1 MRPWRIISVAAI
13 SGTLVGACS
22 NPPAPGPVTPEQL
35 PALEAERAQHPDDP
49 TLLTRIGIGYFD
61 AKDYALAQDALK
73 GALAVEPTN
82 YSATVYLGLAQ
93 EAAGDLAGARQS
105 LSSAQRLASTE
116 QQRKELAGRL
126 SLLTV
131 EELRQSARQAIAQEA
146 VLSQESPTSNT
157 VAVFPFSYLG
167 ANPEL
172 KPLERGLTYLV
183 ITDLSKVKRLTLL
196 DRAQVQSLV
205 DEMGLTQSG
214 AVDPATGARS
224 GRLLKA
230 QDVVQG
236 ALQDAGANDRLKL
249 DANVVA
255 TVTTSVVATGSSANQ
270 LPQLFDMEK
279 AVVLQLLQKMG
290 ITLSAA
296 EQRAISERP
305 TADLQAFLAFSQGL
319 EAEDRGDYQAAA
331 NAYQA
336 ATTRDPNF
344 KVARENY
351 GTVQQLSLGVS
362 IVPPVLAGLGTRGAP
377 TSSVGVGPRG
387 IVAVRPSGPGDLLRS
402 LVGGTVPSTGLT
414 LDQSTR
420 SDPPDVRP
428 TLPEATRQDVITDPT
443 AGLTG
448 TIIIIINRP

>member
-1 MRPWRIISVAAI
+1 MRPWRVIPLAA
-13 SGTLVGACS
+13 TLGVLAAACS
-22 NPPAPGPVTPEQL
+22 SPPPPGPVTPEQL
-35 PALEAERAQHPDDP
+35 PALEAERAQHPNDP
-49 TLLTRIGIGYFD
+49 SLLTRIGIGYFD
-61 AKDYALAQDALK
+61 AKNYPLALDALK

-82 YSATVYLGLAQ
+82 YSATVYLGLTQ
-93 EAAGDLAGARQS
+93 EASGDLKGARQS
-105 LSSAQRLASTE
+105 FTSAQRLASTE
-116 QQRKELAGRL
+116 DQRKELAGRM

-131 EELRQSARQAIAQEA
+131 EELRQSAREAIAQES
-146 VLSQESPTSNT
+146 VLSQQPPTSNT

-167 ANPEL
+167 SNPEL

-183 ITDLSKVKRLTLL
+183 ITDLSKVKSLTLL
-196 DRAQVQSLV
+196 ERTQVQSLV

-224 GRLLKA
+224 GRLLRA

-255 TVTTSVVATGSSANQ
+255 TLSTSVVATGSSANQ

-279 AVVLQLLQKMG
+279 AVVFQLLQKLG
-290 ITLSAA
+290 IALSAA

-305 TADLQAFLAFSQGL
+305 TADMQAFLAFSRGL
-319 EAEDRGDYQAAA
+319 MAEDQGDYQAAA
-331 NAYQA
+331 SAYQS
-336 ATTRDPNF
+336 ATSRDPNF
-344 KVARENY
+344 RVAREKY
-351 GTVQQLSLGVS
+351 GAVQQLSLGVG
-362 IVPPVLAGLGTRGAP
+362 IVPPVLAGLGARGGPA
-377 TSSVGVGPRG
+377 SQAGVGPRG
-387 IVAVRPSGPGDLLRS
+387 VVANRPTGPGDLLRS
-402 LVGGTVPSTGLT
+402 LVGGTVPSTGLV

-428 TLPEATRQDVITDPT
+428 TLPEATRQDIVTDPT
-443 AGLTG
+443 GGLTG

>member
-1 MRPWRIISVAAI
+1 
-13 SGTLVGACS
+13 
-22 NPPAPGPVTPEQL
+22 
-35 PALEAERAQHPDDP
+35 
-49 TLLTRIGIGYFD
+49 
-61 AKDYALAQDALK
+61 
-73 GALAVEPTN
+73 
-82 YSATVYLGLAQ
+82 
-93 EAAGDLAGARQS
+93 
-105 LSSAQRLASTE
+105 
-116 QQRKELAGRL
+116 
-126 SLLTV
+126 
-131 EELRQSARQAIAQEA
+131 
-146 VLSQESPTSNT
+146 

-167 ANPEL
+167 SDPNL

-183 ITDLSKVKRLTLL
+183 ITDLSKVKSLTLL
-196 DRAQVQSLV
+196 ERAQVQSLV

-224 GRLLKA
+224 GRLLRA

-236 ALQDAGANDRLKL
+236 ALQDAGANQKLKL

-255 TVTTSVVATGSSANQ
+255 TTSTSVVATGSSANQ

-279 AVVLQLLQKMG
+279 AVVLQLLQKLG

-319 EAEDRGDYQAAA
+319 EAEDRGDYQAASS
-331 NAYQA
+331 AYQA
-336 ATTRDPNF
+336 ATARDPNF
-344 KVARENY
+344 KVARERQ

-362 IVPPVLAGLGTRGAP
+362 IVPSVLAGLGAAGGPAGT
-377 TSSVGVGPRG
+377 VGVGPRG
-387 IVAVRPSGPGDLLRS
+387 VAAVRPSGPGDLLRS
-402 LVGGTVPSTGLT
+402 LVGGTVPSIGLA

-428 TLPEATRQDVITDPT
+428 TLPEATHQDLVTDPT
-443 AGLTG
+443 GGLTG

>member
-1 MRPWRIISVAAI
+1 MRPWRVIPVAAI
-13 SGTLVGACS
+13 SGMLVGACS
-22 NPPAPGPVTPEQL
+22 QPPAPGPVTPEDL
-35 PALEAERAQHPDDP
+35 PALEAERAQHPNDP
-49 TLLTRIGIGYFD
+49 SLLTRIGIGYFE
-61 AKDYALAQDALK
+61 AKNYPLAQDALK
-73 GALAVEPTN
+73 GALAVEPSN
-82 YSATVYLGLAQ
+82 YSATVYLGLTQ
-93 EAAGDLAGARQS
+93 EAIGDFAGARQNFTA
-105 LSSAQRLASTE
+105 AQRLAGTE
-116 QQRKELAGRL
+116 EQRKELAGRL

-131 EELRQSARQAIAQEA
+131 EELRASARQAIAQEA
-146 VLSQESPTSNT
+146 VLSQEPPTSNT

-167 ANPEL
+167 ADPNL

-183 ITDLSKVKRLTLL
+183 ITDLSKVKSLTLL
-196 DRAQVQSLV
+196 ERAQVQSLV

-224 GRLLKA
+224 GRLLRA
-230 QDVVQG
+230 QNVVQG
-236 ALQDAGANDRLKL
+236 ALQDAGANQKLKL

-255 TVTTSVVATGSSANQ
+255 TVSTSVVATGSSANQ

-279 AVVLQLLQKMG
+279 AVVLQLLRKLG

-319 EAEDRGDYQAAA
+319 EAEDRGDYIAAS

-336 ATTRDPNF
+336 ATARDPNF
-344 KVARENY
+344 KVARERQ

-362 IVPPVLAGLGTRGAP
+362 IVPSALAGLGAAGGPAST
-377 TSSVGVGPRG
+377 VGVGPRG
-387 IVAVRPSGPGDLLRS
+387 VVAVRPSGPGDLLRS
-402 LVGGTVPSTGLT
+402 LVGGTVPSTGLA

-428 TLPEATRQDVITDPT
+428 TLPEATHQDLVTNPT
-443 AGLTG
+443 GGLTG

>member
-1 MRPWRIISVAAI
+1 MAAFSVLLA
-13 SGTLVGACS
+13 GGCS
-22 NPPAPGPVTPEQL
+22 KPPAPGPVTPEQL
-35 PALEAERAQHPDDP
+35 PALEAERAKHPNDP
-49 TLLTRIGIGYFD
+49 SLLTQIGVGYFE
-61 AKDYALAQDALK
+61 AKNYPLALDALK

-82 YSATVYLGLAQ
+82 YTATVYLGLTQ
-93 EAAGDLAGARQS
+93 EATGDLAGARQS
-105 LSSAQRLASTE
+105 FTAAQRLAGTE
-116 QQRKELAGRL
+116 DQRKELAGRL

-131 EELRQSARQAIAQEA
+131 EELRQSARQALAQEA
-146 VLSQESPTSNT
+146 TLSQEPPTSNS

-167 ANPEL
+167 ADPDL

-183 ITDLSKVKRLTLL
+183 ITDLSKVKSLTLL
-196 DRAQVQSLV
+196 ERAQVQSLV

-224 GRLLKA
+224 GRLLRA

-236 ALQDAGANDRLKL
+236 ALQDAGANQRLKL

-255 TVTTSVVATGSSANQ
+255 TVSTSVVASGSSANQ

-279 AVVLQLLQKMG
+279 AVVFQLLQKLG
-290 ITLSAA
+290 IALSAA

-305 TADLQAFLAFSQGL
+305 TADMQAFLAFSRGL

-331 NAYQA
+331 DAYQSA
-336 ATTRDPNF
+336 SERDPNF
-344 KVARENY
+344 KVAREKY
-351 GTVQQLSLGVS
+351 GNVQQLSLGVS
-362 IVPPVLAGLGTRGAP
+362 IVPAVMAGLGTRSGPASP
-377 TSSVGVGPRG
+377 VGVGPRG
-387 IVAVRPSGPGDLLRS
+387 VVAVRPSGPGDLLRS
-402 LVGGTVPSTGLT
+402 LVGGTVPSAGLT

-428 TLPEATRQDVITDPT
+428 TLPEATRQDLVTDPT
-443 AGLTG
+443 GGLTG

>member
-1 MRPWRIISVAAI
+1 MRPWRFTSVAAL
-13 SGTLVGACS
+13 SGLLVGACS
-22 NPPAPGPVTPEQL
+22 KPPAPGPVSPEQL
-35 PALEAERAQHPDDP
+35 PALEAERARHPNDP
-49 TLLTRIGIGYFD
+49 SLLTQIGIGYFE
-61 AKDYALAQDALK
+61 AKNYPLALDALK

-82 YSATVYLGLAQ
+82 YTATVYLGLTQ
-93 EAAGDLAGARQS
+93 EATGDLAGARQS
-105 LSSAQRLASTE
+105 FTGAQRLASTE
-116 QQRKELAGRL
+116 DQRKELAGRL

-131 EELRQSARQAIAQEA
+131 EELRQSARQALAQEA
-146 VLSQESPTSNT
+146 VLSQEPPTNNS

-167 ANPEL
+167 ANPDL

-183 ITDLSKVKRLTLL
+183 ITDLSKVKSLTLL
-196 DRAQVQSLV
+196 ERAQVQSLV

-224 GRLLKA
+224 GRLLRA

-255 TVTTSVVATGSSANQ
+255 TVTTSVVASGSSANQ
-270 LPQLFDMEK
+270 LPQLFDMEM
-279 AVVLQLLQKMG
+279 AVVFQLLQKLG

-305 TADLQAFLAFSQGL
+305 TADLQAFLAFSRGL

-331 NAYQA
+331 GAYQS
-336 ATTRDPNF
+336 ATERDPNF
-344 KVARENY
+344 KVAREKL

-362 IVPPVLAGLGTRGAP
+362 IVPAVLAGLGTRSGPASP
-377 TSSVGVGPRG
+377 VGVGPRG
-387 IVAVRPSGPGDLLRS
+387 VLAVRPSGPGDLLRS

-420 SDPPDVRP
+420 SDPPDIRP
-428 TLPEATRQDVITDPT
+428 TLPEATRQDLVTDPT
-443 AGLTG
+443 GGLTG

>member
-1 MRPWRIISVAAI
+1 MRPWRFTSVAAL
-13 SGTLVGACS
+13 SGLLVGACS
-22 NPPAPGPVTPEQL
+22 KPPAPGPVSPEQL
-35 PALEAERAQHPDDP
+35 PALEAERARHPNDP
-49 TLLTRIGIGYFD
+49 SLLTQIGIGYFE
-61 AKDYALAQDALK
+61 AKNYPLALDALK

-82 YSATVYLGLAQ
+82 YTATVYLGLTQ
-93 EAAGDLAGARQS
+93 EATGDLAGARQS
-105 LSSAQRLASTE
+105 FTGAQRLASTE
-116 QQRKELAGRL
+116 DQRKELAGRL

-131 EELRQSARQAIAQEA
+131 EELRQSARQALAQEA
-146 VLSQESPTSNT
+146 VLSQEPPTNNS

-167 ANPEL
+167 ANPDL

-183 ITDLSKVKRLTLL
+183 ITDLSKVKSLTLL
-196 DRAQVQSLV
+196 ERAQVQSLV

-224 GRLLKA
+224 GRLLRA

-255 TVTTSVVATGSSANQ
+255 TVTTSVVASGSSANQ

-279 AVVLQLLQKMG
+279 AVVFQLLQKLG

-305 TADLQAFLAFSQGL
+305 TADLQAFLAFSRGL

-331 NAYQA
+331 GAYQS
-336 ATTRDPNF
+336 ATERDPNF
-344 KVARENY
+344 KVAREKL

-362 IVPPVLAGLGTRGAP
+362 IVPAVLAGLGTRSGPASP
-377 TSSVGVGPRG
+377 VGVGPRG
-387 IVAVRPSGPGDLLRS
+387 VVAVRPSGPGDLLRS

-420 SDPPDVRP
+420 SDPPDIRP
-428 TLPEATRQDVITDPT
+428 TLPEATRQDLVTDPT
-443 AGLTG
+443 GGLTG

>member
-1 MRPWRIISVAAI
+1 MRPWRFTSVAAF
-13 SGTLVGACS
+13 SGLLLGACS
-22 NPPAPGPVTPEQL
+22 KPPAPGPVTPEQL
-35 PALEAERAQHPDDP
+35 PALEAERAKHPNDP
-49 TLLTRIGIGYFD
+49 SLLTRIGIGYFE
-61 AKDYALAQDALK
+61 AKNYPLAQDALK

-82 YSATVYLGLAQ
+82 YTATVYLGLTQ

-105 LSSAQRLASTE
+105 FTAAQRLASTDD
-116 QQRKELAGRL
+116 QRKELAGRL

-131 EELRQSARQAIAQEA
+131 EELRQSARQALAQEA
-146 VLSQESPTSNT
+146 VLSQEPPTSNS

-183 ITDLSKVKRLTLL
+183 ITDLSKVKSLTLL
-196 DRAQVQSLV
+196 ERAQVQSLV
-205 DEMGLTQSG
+205 DELGLTQSG

-224 GRLLKA
+224 GRLLRA

-236 ALQDAGANDRLKL
+236 ALQDAGANERLKL

-255 TVTTSVVATGSSANQ
+255 TVTTSVVARGSSANQ

-279 AVVLQLLQKMG
+279 AVVLQLLQKLG

-305 TADLQAFLAFSQGL
+305 TADLQAFLAFSRGL

-331 NAYQA
+331 GAYQA
-336 ATTRDPNF
+336 ATARDPNF
-344 KVARENY
+344 RAAREKS

-362 IVPPVLAGLGTRGAP
+362 IVPSVLAGVGTRSGPASP
-377 TSSVGVGPRG
+377 VGVGPRG
-387 IVAVRPSGPGDLLRS
+387 VVAVRPSGPGDLLRS

-428 TLPEATRQDVITDPT
+428 TLPEATRQDLVTDPT
-443 AGLTG
+443 SGLTG